1 MKVGRMIFDM
11 LCFLIVLLFIA
22 GVIGWVT
29 VAYRYFSERKI
40 KQELKRLNEMLD
52 CFLRSIENSNKKEG
66 DF

>member
-52 CFLRSIENSNKKEG
+52 CFSS
-66 DF
+66 